1 MALSKQAKVLSK
13 GQVQALLGYV
23 SRGRHGARNRVIA
36 LLSVRAGLRA
46 KEVAGL
52 TWSMVTDSEGAVAA
66 DIRLE
71 DRASKGRSGRVI
83 PMNSELREALVAL
96 RQLQGG
102 DRGKS
107 QFVVKTQRSDRTSA
121 QAIVNQFGRW
131 YRELGFSGCSSHSGR
146 RTAITFWARR
156 ISNVGGSIR
165 DVQVLAGHS
174 ALVTTQRYIEAD
186 AGAMRRVVELV

>member
-52 TWSMVTDSEGAVAA
+52 TWSMVTDPEGAVAA

-71 DRASKGRSGRVI
+71 DRASKGRSGRVLSLI
-83 PMNSELREALVAL
+83 H
-96 RQLQGG
+96 
-102 DRGKS
+102 
-107 QFVVKTQRSDRTSA
+107 
-121 QAIVNQFGRW
+121 I
-131 YRELGFSGCSSHSGR
+131 
-146 RTAITFWARR
+146 
-156 ISNVGGSIR
+156 
-165 DVQVLAGHS
+165 
-174 ALVTTQRYIEAD
+174 
-186 AGAMRRVVELV
+186 